1 MRGNALYGTDGKGN
15 VSPIVTSSNGVRQGA
30 HDLSPGSKLPAG
42 ALDAL
47 VGELAVTDGNGTV
60 VGSLAVSG
68 VEQGD
73 GYVLFTL
80 QSGRCALVAEGVEG
94 GAAVDVDCDEAI
106 AAVEA
111 PTSGD
116 RRLLAALEHGPAGRR
131 LLGGRGRQL
140 LQYRFAVAQ
149 ARAES
154 AEADLATCEEALAEA
169 AYQAMANN
177 CQDDQNAWTQC
188 MHDQAALEDLH
199 NNCEDDLFAC
209 VYDYDNCDQQL
220 MNQQSALDTCEE
232 DLATSQGAAGSAEA
246 DLASVEEELASC
258 VAGCNLTEPGLNQA
272 DANDSGPCG
281 STLDNPCLAGES
293 WSALTTCCNE
303 GCCAN
308 DGCEGG
314 ALYGMC
320 IMDAMLNGIL
330 RKEANHCWGCGFG
343 DR

>member
-1 MRGNALYGTDGKGN
+1 MARPLQVRGNALYGTDGKGDT
-15 VSPIVTSSNGVRQGA
+15 SPIVTSSNGVRQGT
-30 HDLSPGSKLPAG
+30 HDLHPGSKFPAG

-131 LLGGRGRQL
+131 LLIHSGVL
-140 LQYRFAVAQ
+140 LQYRYALAQ

-154 AEADLATCEEALAEA
+154 AEADLAACEVALAGA
-169 AYQAMANN
+169 AYQIAMANN
-177 CQDDQNAWTQC
+177 CQD
-188 MHDQAALEDLH
+188 
-199 NNCEDDLFAC
+199 
-209 VYDYDNCDQQL
+209 
-220 MNQQSALDTCEE
+220 
-232 DLATSQGAAGSAEA
+232 
-246 DLASVEEELASC
+246 
-258 VAGCNLTEPGLNQA
+258 EPGLNQA

-281 STLDNPCLAGES
+281 STVDTPGLAGEGS
-293 WSALTTCCNE
+293 STKYQYVYTLSSTVTYPHTNYQYVCALSSTVTTCCNE
-303 GCCAN
+303 GCCENLNVDDDIDDVDVMCTN
-308 DGCEGG
+308 DATIAD
-314 ALYGMC
+314 AL
-320 IMDAMLNGIL
+320 
-330 RKEANHCWGCGFG
+330 GFYSSC
-343 DR
+343 